1 MNWNLMV
8 VDSAYMKSTRLVP
21 EAGLDLAAVHD
32 LDPEAGQDLE
42 AGRKTDPDPARKSG
56 VHDLD
61 PSLGQSLGQSP
72 ALEAGLARKT
82 KMTERT
88 HAYSNQQ
95 LSLVQINKS
104 LFFLRTKFVLSV

>member
-1 MNWNLMV
+1 MV
-8 VDSAYMKSTRLVP
+8 VDSAYMKSMPLVP

-32 LDPEAGQDLE
+32 LDLEAGQDLE

-56 VHDLD
+56 VQDLD

-88 HAYSNQQ
+88 HTYSNQQ